1 MHLIGNKIAHRLR
14 ITVIRNP
21 QLVFFNVH
29 FYLMFFCS
37 FRYDQHQDRL
47 KDRNSLDSNGS
58 SILRQTNNRFR
69 RDERQMDEDEEL
81 WFNDDECDEE
91 NPDNGVTSG
100 AGEPDKSVANC
111 EKTDKIEMNVGDN
124 VLPTIDNVME
134 EDKKKELMK
143 GVDLDPAV
151 TAGQTVLNGAKKSMA
166 LVDYNDSDSDGEGI

>member
-1 MHLIGNKIAHRLR
+1 
-14 ITVIRNP
+14 
-21 QLVFFNVH
+21 
-29 FYLMFFCS
+29 
-37 FRYDQHQDRL
+37 
-47 KDRNSLDSNGS
+47 
-58 SILRQTNNRFR
+58 
-69 RDERQMDEDEEL
+69 MDEDEEL

>member
-1 MHLIGNKIAHRLR
+1 MG
-14 ITVIRNP
+14 
-21 QLVFFNVH
+21 
-29 FYLMFFCS
+29 
-37 FRYDQHQDRL
+37 
-47 KDRNSLDSNGS
+47 
-58 SILRQTNNRFR
+58 TNNRFR

-166 LVDYNDSDSDGEGI
+166 LVDYNDSDSDGEENGGSSDEDLPPSKRLKT